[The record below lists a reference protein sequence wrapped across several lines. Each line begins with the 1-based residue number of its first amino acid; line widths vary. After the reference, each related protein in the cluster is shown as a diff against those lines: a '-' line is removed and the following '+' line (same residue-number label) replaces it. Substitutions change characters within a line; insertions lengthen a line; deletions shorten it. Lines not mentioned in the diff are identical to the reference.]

1 METILSIR
9 PCILQTIIICS
20 TIVIVCLIGVSA
32 YRVYKSQ
39 QRSWGSYIFL
49 ASALLLFAITIF
61 SHCFCQDRNVLDF
74 ISLASA
80 LISIILAVITIIY
93 SYYTNSS
100 NSTQIEKLNKAAE
113 DVSAATATYAKS
125 ANELQGNITRII
137 ESINKVD
144 EKTDEMMAMMNPTT
158 INNVTSANEKN
169 VKSSD
174 ATIKTFI
181 ENLAPLHILIIYI
194 CAQSKNK
201 NKAWD
206 IELLPNSLQ
215 LSSIGIL
222 ITLHS
227 TGLLKILRSNRGFD
241 AIKVTKIDPTIEQRV
256 VPLMEDMVNVDSLE
270 GIKETK
276 QKIDEFFS

>member
-49 ASALLLFAITIF
+49 ASALLLLAITIF

-113 DVSAATATYAKS
+113 DVRTATAIYSDS
-125 ANELQGNITRII
+125 ATELRDNITRII

-144 EKTDEMMAMMNPTT
+144 EKTDEMMLMIQPTKT
-158 INNVTSANEKN
+158 TVTNATTKRANMESYDEVANKF
-169 VKSSD
+169 VG
-174 ATIKTFI
+174 
-181 ENLAPLHILIIYI
+181 NLAPLQIIVIYI
-194 CAQSKNK
+194 CVKSKTTNK
-201 NKAWD
+201 PWLID
-206 IELLPNSLQ
+206 LLPNSLQ
-215 LSSIGIL
+215 HSAIGIL
-222 ITLHS
+222 ITLNS
-227 TGLLKILRSNRGFD
+227 TGLIKINTNYKTVEVHNIHSTL
-241 AIKVTKIDPTIEQRV
+241 EQKV
-256 VPLMEDMVNVDSLE
+256 VPLMGEIVKLDNLE
-270 GIKETK
+270 GIKEIK

>member
-49 ASALLLFAITIF
+49 ASALLLLAITIF

-113 DVSAATATYAKS
+113 DVSAATATYTNS
-125 ANELQGNITRII
+125 ANELQENITRII
-137 ESINKVD
+137 ESINKVNK
-144 EKTDEMMAMMNPTT
+144 KTDELMLMMQPTKT
-158 INNVTSANEKN
+158 TLTTTNTTSKKTETLNEVANK
-169 VKSSD
+169 
-174 ATIKTFI
+174 FI
-181 ENLAPLHILIIYI
+181 ENLAPLQIILIYL
-194 CAQSKNK
+194 CAKSKNSK
-201 NKAWD
+201 KPWSID
-206 IELLPNSLQ
+206 LLPNSLQ
-215 LSSIGIL
+215 HSAIGIL
-222 ITLHS
+222 ITLNS
-227 TGLLKILRSNRGFD
+227 TGLIKINTDYKTVEVHNLHSTLEE
-241 AIKVTKIDPTIEQRV
+241 KV
-256 VPLMEDMVNVDSLE
+256 VPLMGEIVKVDNLE
-270 GIKETK
+270 GIKEIK
-276 QKIDEFFS
+276 HNIDSFFS

>member
-49 ASALLLFAITIF
+49 ASALLLLAITIF

-80 LISIILAVITIIY
+80 LISIILAIITIIY

-100 NSTQIEKLNKAAE
+100 NSTQIERLNKAAE
-113 DVSAATATYAKS
+113 DVRTATAIYSDS
-125 ANELQGNITRII
+125 ATELRDNITRII

-144 EKTDEMMAMMNPTT
+144 EKTDEMMLMIQPTKT
-158 INNVTSANEKN
+158 TVTNATTKRANMESYDEVANKF
-169 VKSSD
+169 VG
-174 ATIKTFI
+174 
-181 ENLAPLHILIIYI
+181 NLAPLQIIVIYI
-194 CAQSKNK
+194 CVKSKTTNK
-201 NKAWD
+201 PWLID
-206 IELLPNSLQ
+206 LLPNSLQ
-215 LSSIGIL
+215 HSAIGIL
-222 ITLHS
+222 ITLNS
-227 TGLLKILRSNRGFD
+227 TGLIKINTNYKTVEVHNIHSTL
-241 AIKVTKIDPTIEQRV
+241 EQKV
-256 VPLMEDMVNVDSLE
+256 VPLMGEIVKLDNLE
-270 GIKETK
+270 GIKEIK

>member
-49 ASALLLFAITIF
+49 ASALLLLAITIF

-100 NSTQIEKLNKAAE
+100 NSTQIERLNKAAE
-113 DVSAATATYAKS
+113 DVRTATATYSDSAK
-125 ANELQGNITRII
+125 ELQDNITRII
-137 ESINKVD
+137 ESINNVD
-144 EKTDEMMAMMNPTT
+144 EKTNKMFEMMIPSETT
-158 INNVTSANEKN
+158 QVARVESYTPPHTEGENQTIHNIVPLQILVVYICKKAKECNKDWDLDLLPISLREYTAGILVTLNS
-169 VKSSD
+169 VGLI
-174 ATIKTFI
+174 TIKTNHKTVKVL
-181 ENLAPLHILIIYI
+181 NLHKVLVEKVAPLIDEVVKDT
-194 CAQSKNK
+194 S
-201 NKAWD
+201 
-206 IELLPNSLQ
+206 LPNIQ
-215 LSSIGIL
+215 EIKQDI
-222 ITLHS
+222 
-227 TGLLKILRSNRGFD
+227 D
-241 AIKVTKIDPTIEQRV
+241 AY
-256 VPLMEDMVNVDSLE
+256 
-270 GIKETK
+270 
-276 QKIDEFFS
+276 FS